1 MYDAY
6 YYSLDLK
13 LDSSCDLLELK
24 YGRGGVAAADRGGMA
39 AADGG
44 GVATADKGGM
54 AAAEIGGVATSDRGG
69 VAAAS
74 PGDGQSTM
82 TAKLLELSGQGE
94 CRVGNT

>member
-1 MYDAY
+1 M
-6 YYSLDLK
+6 
-13 LDSSCDLLELK
+13 
-24 YGRGGVAAADRGGMA
+24 AAADRGGLA

-54 AAAEIGGVATSDRGG
+54 AAAEIGG

-94 CRVGNT
+94 CCVGKQSQIENEHYSTVCGLIGLVIIISRMLYPCVPL